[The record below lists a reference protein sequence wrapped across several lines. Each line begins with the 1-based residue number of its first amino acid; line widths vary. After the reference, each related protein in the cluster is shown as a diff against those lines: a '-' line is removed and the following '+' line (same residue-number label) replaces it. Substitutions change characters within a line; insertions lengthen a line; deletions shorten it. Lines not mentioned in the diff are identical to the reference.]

1 MDKFIINGGKPLCGR
16 ITASGSK
23 NAALPILFS
32 TLLTD
37 EECVLDRV
45 PDLRDIKTTFNLLQH
60 LGKKVEY
67 SDGTALIRPL
77 NRLGTS
83 APYDLV
89 KQMRA
94 SVLVAGPLL
103 ARFGEA
109 RVSLPGGCA
118 IGLRPVDLH
127 LKGFEALGA
136 QIAHERG
143 DMVITAPRLHGAEIK
158 LAFPS
163 VGATENILM
172 CAALVPG
179 KTLIENAALEP
190 EIDDLVTFLTAMGA
204 RIERQGS
211 ASYLVEGAAALHG
224 ARHSII
230 ADRIETGTYLLAG
243 AATGGTVEV
252 ENCEPAHLR
261 VLLEKMTEAG
271 VKIKTTANSIK
282 AEMPLKRPKPV
293 DVETKPHPGFPTDL
307 QAPWMA
313 FICRAR
319 GESRV
324 VEEIFENRFMHVAE
338 LGRMG
343 AGIVA
348 HGREVVACG
357 VPELSG
363 TSVMSSDLRGGAAL
377 VIAALSAQGQS
388 EVQRVYHIDRGYEKM
403 EQKLAALGGDIQRV
417 NPGPWK

>member
-1 MDKFIINGGKPLCGR
+1 MDKFIINGGRQLCGR
-16 ITASGSK
+16 IKAGGSK

-37 EECVLDRV
+37 EECVLERV

-67 SDGTALIRPL
+67 SDGTAVIKPL
-77 NRLGTS
+77 NRIGTS

-109 RVSLPGGCA
+109 RVPLPGGCA
-118 IGLRPVDLH
+118 IGLRPVDIH
-127 LKGFEALGA
+127 LKGFETLGA
-136 QIAHERG
+136 QITHERG
-143 DMVITAPRLHGAEIK
+143 DMIITGQRLHGETIK
-158 LAFPS
+158 LSFPS
-163 VGATENILM
+163 VGATENLLM
-172 CAALVPG
+172 CASLVPG
-179 KTLIENAALEP
+179 RTVIENAALEP
-190 EIDDLVTFLTAMGA
+190 EIEDLVAFLKSMGA
-204 RIERQGS
+204 RIEKEG
-211 ASYLVEGAAALHG
+211 ASSYTVEGAAMLHG
-224 ARHSII
+224 ARHTII

-243 AATGGTVEV
+243 AATGGSVEV
-252 ENCEPAHLR
+252 TDCEPEHLR
-261 VLLEKMTEAG
+261 ALLEKMSEAG
-271 VKIKTTANSIK
+271 VKIKTTASSIK
-282 AEMPLKRPKPV
+282 AEMSLKRPKPV

-343 AGIVA
+343 ANIA
-348 HGREVVACG
+348 ARGREVAACG
-357 VPELSG
+357 VAELSG

-403 EQKLAALGGDIQRV
+403 EEKLSSLGGDIQRV